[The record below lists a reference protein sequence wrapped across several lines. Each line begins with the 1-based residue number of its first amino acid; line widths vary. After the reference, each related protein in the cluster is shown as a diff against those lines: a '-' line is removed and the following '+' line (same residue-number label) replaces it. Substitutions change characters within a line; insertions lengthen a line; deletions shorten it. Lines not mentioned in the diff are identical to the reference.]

1 MPVRRGTKFA
11 AAAVAVASI
20 VGTGSYA
27 AWHFSD
33 VERAKRD
40 VRERLVDPSSAI
52 FSNVERCDEGGTLR
66 YVAGQVNAR
75 NSMGGMTGKRLFLA
89 QATGGGFNVTIES
102 GELNDNPNLG
112 DTFAMARRYA
122 LSHPLTCMQIE
133 MRALDHHIRGIPDT
147 VEGLPLGDTDG
158 RGMQLDN
165 MSMDDL
171 TVTNLDPIAS

>member
-1 MPVRRGTKFA
+1 MKKGIKFA

-52 FSNVERCDEGGTLR
+52 FSDVERCDEDGKLR
-66 YVAGQVNAR
+66 YVAGLVNAR

-89 QATGGGFNVTIES
+89 QAIGGGFNVTVES
-102 GELNDNPNLG
+102 GNLYDNPNLG

-122 LSHPLTCMQIE
+122 LSHPLTCAQIE
-133 MRALDHHIRGIPDT
+133 ARALDHHIRGFPGA
-147 VEGLPLGDTDG
+147 VEDMPSGDTDG
-158 RGMQLDN
+158 GGMRLDN
-165 MSMDDL
+165 LTIDDL
-171 TVTNLDPIAS
+171 NVSDLPPMEL